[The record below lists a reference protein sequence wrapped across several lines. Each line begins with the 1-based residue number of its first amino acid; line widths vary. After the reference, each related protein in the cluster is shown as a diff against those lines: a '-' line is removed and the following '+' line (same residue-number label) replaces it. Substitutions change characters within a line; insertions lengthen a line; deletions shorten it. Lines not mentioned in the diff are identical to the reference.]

1 MGTQLSRSQHRLL
14 GTVLLQLGGK
24 RTYALEGS
32 VFVAGSLV
40 KWLRDQM
47 GWIDRAADTEAI
59 ARATPDNGGVYRL
72 PALAG
77 LGAPHWRPDAT
88 GTIVGLTLGT
98 TRDQIVRAAM
108 ESLAHQCR
116 DLMEAFAA
124 DGAAWQSLRIDGG
137 MSANDWMAQD
147 LADMLDLPVERPAD
161 VETTA
166 LGAAMMAGSGA
177 GLFASLDEE
186 IGRASWRE
194 RGCQDV

>member
-1 MGTQLSRSQHRLL
+1 MCALVTGVQTCALPFA
-14 GTVLLQLGGK
+14 VLLRLGGK
-24 RTYALEGS
+24 LTYALEGS

-59 ARATPDNGGVYRL
+59 ARATPDNGGVYLL

-108 ESLAHQCR
+108 ESLA
-116 DLMEAFAA
+116 
-124 DGAAWQSLRIDGG
+124 
-137 MSANDWMAQD
+137 QD
-147 LADMLDLPVERPAD
+147 RKSTRLN
-161 VETTA
+161 
-166 LGAAMMAGSGA
+166 S
-177 GLFASLDEE
+177 SH
-186 IGRASWRE
+186 
-194 RGCQDV
+194 